1 MHWLGVSGTIGG
13 SKGGDD
19 VKEISGEQLK
29 RSIARR
35 EELTIVFVHTPL
47 CGTCKL
53 ARNMLELVEE
63 SLHGLPLVSIN
74 INEAPWFAQEWKIE
88 SVPCLLVFQKGL
100 GVERVYA
107 FRSLPYLHT
116 LLKKYISYTNTLQ

>member
-1 MHWLGVSGTIGG
+1 M
-13 SKGGDD
+13 
-19 VKEISGEQLK
+19 KEISGEQLK